1 MGSIIC
7 LILLLNKEDWGEGWL
22 CQALFGSLFIALE
35 CAIYYFLLK
44 GLAYV
49 LGILMEME
57 FTSRLDSTK
66 NNLRFLTEK
75 SIKI

>member
-35 CAIYYFLLK
+35 CATHYFLLK

-49 LGILMEME
+49 LDILMEWSLPVVWATTNRTCE
-57 FTSRLDSTK
+57 PG
-66 NNLRFLTEK
+66 
-75 SIKI
+75 